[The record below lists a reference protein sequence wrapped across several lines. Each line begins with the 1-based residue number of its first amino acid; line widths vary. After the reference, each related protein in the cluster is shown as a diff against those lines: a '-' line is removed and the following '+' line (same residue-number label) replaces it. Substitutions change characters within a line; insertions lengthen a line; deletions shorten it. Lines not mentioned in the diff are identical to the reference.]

1 MLLAAGV
8 CLGVVGGCVLLVVVF
23 LLVGFGLL
31 VCWFLVGDLLL
42 FGWLVSGCGCDCWW
56 FSVC

>member
-23 LLVGFGLL
+23 LLVVLACLCVGF
-31 VCWFLVGDLLL
+31 
-42 FGWLVSGCGCDCWW
+42 
-56 FSVC
+56 

>member
-1 MLLAAGV
+1 MFGCCWRLCFAS
-8 CLGVVGGCVLLVVVF
+8 GCVFVG
-23 LLVGFGLL
+23 GFGLL

-56 FSVC
+56 FSVCWFVLY